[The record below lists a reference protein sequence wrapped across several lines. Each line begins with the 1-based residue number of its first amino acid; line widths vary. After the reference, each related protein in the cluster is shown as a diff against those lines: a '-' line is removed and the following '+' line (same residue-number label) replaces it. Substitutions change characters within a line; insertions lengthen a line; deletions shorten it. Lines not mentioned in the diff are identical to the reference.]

1 MLPLCDYEKRKM
13 FSSTFYK
20 FKYVKPEKTL
30 SGPLDVAQSQ
40 REREREKQ
48 RRRESP
54 NYFAPPKHRSAIT
67 QSLCFAAGSRGRHR
81 CSGEGTGG
89 SGCRNAVDLVGREAL
104 SGRTPWISSTTL
116 SGEASGM
123 AMEAMLS

>member
-40 REREREKQ
+40 REREKSKGVENPQIILLLQNTDRQ
-48 RRRESP
+48 
-54 NYFAPPKHRSAIT
+54 
-67 QSLCFAAGSRGRHR
+67 
-81 CSGEGTGG
+81 
-89 SGCRNAVDLVGREAL
+89 
-104 SGRTPWISSTTL
+104 
-116 SGEASGM
+116 
-123 AMEAMLS
+123 